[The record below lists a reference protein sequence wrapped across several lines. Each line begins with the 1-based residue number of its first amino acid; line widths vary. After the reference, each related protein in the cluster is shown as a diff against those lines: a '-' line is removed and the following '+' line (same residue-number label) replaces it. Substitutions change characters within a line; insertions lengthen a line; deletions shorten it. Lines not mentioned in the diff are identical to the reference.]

1 MTYLK
6 HLKINIAI
14 ASVMLVLVLTIG
26 SMSASSV
33 FAHPP
38 KDIEEVKTILETKVE
53 NGDLTQKEA
62 DEKLFTL
69 EEKMTERHAKMQ
81 AKIQQMNLKIQ
92 TAVQN
97 GDLTQEEAD
106 EKIARFQENMEKGPK
121 QGKRHHHKKPKM
133 IMDHLLAKISAAVE
147 SGDITQEQADA
158 KLADIDAKRNAR
170 TEKMSA
176 KLESIKAEIA
186 AAVQNGKLTQDEADE
201 KITHF
206 QEKMENGPKHGKHE
220 KHGKGINF
228 QTQSAIDN
236 VSERL
241 EKVIS
246 Y

>member
-38 KDIEEVKTILETKVE
+38 KDIEEVKTILETKVD

-69 EEKMTERHAKMQ
+69 EEKMTERHAKMK

-106 EKIARFQENMEKGPK
+106 EKI
-121 QGKRHHHKKPKM
+121 
-133 IMDHLLAKISAAVE
+133 
-147 SGDITQEQADA
+147 
-158 KLADIDAKRNAR
+158 
-170 TEKMSA
+170 
-176 KLESIKAEIA
+176 
-186 AAVQNGKLTQDEADE
+186 
-201 KITHF
+201 THF
-206 QEKMENGPKHGKHE
+206 QEKMENGQKHGKH
-220 KHGKGINF
+220 GKGMNF

>member
-97 GDLTQEEAD
+97 GDLTQEEAE

-121 QGKRHHHKKPKM
+121 
-133 IMDHLLAKISAAVE
+133 
-147 SGDITQEQADA
+147 
-158 KLADIDAKRNAR
+158 
-170 TEKMSA
+170 
-176 KLESIKAEIA
+176 
-186 AAVQNGKLTQDEADE
+186 
-201 KITHF
+201 
-206 QEKMENGPKHGKHE
+206 
-220 KHGKGINF
+220 
-228 QTQSAIDN
+228 
-236 VSERL
+236 
-241 EKVIS
+241 
-246 Y
+246 